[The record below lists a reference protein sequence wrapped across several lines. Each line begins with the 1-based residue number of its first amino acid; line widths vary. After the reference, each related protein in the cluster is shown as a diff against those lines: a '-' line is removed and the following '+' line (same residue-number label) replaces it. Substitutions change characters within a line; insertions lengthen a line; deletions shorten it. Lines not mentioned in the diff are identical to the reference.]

1 MGWVFL
7 LLACV
12 FEVTWIAGMKYSDG
26 LTKVWPA
33 IFTIVASIPS
43 FILLAQATRTLPVG
57 TCYAV
62 WTGVG
67 TAGALIA
74 GILLFQESAHPLR
87 IVCICLI
94 LVGVVGLRLTHDE
107 THAPAAETTTS
118 LPTTD
123 N

>member
-1 MGWVFL
+1 MGWIFL
-7 LLACV
+7 ALACV
-12 FEVTWIAGMKYSDG
+12 FEITWIAGMKYSDG

-62 WTGVG
+62 WTGAG
-67 TAGALIA
+67 AAGALVV

-87 IVCICLI
+87 IACICLI
-94 LVGVVGLRLTHDE
+94 LVGVVGLRLTHDD
-107 THAPAAETTTS
+107 TQTPAVETTPIS
-118 LPTTD
+118 PTTD